1 MTQNTQNSDNITLFD
16 QEQVLKNA
24 IRSQRLPDD
33 HNFLHR
39 EIADRMNDR
48 LLDINRKFQ
57 TICDLGGLSNI
68 AALSAASGVTN
79 IREFPCEFLDI
90 EPNHFDLIVSN
101 LRMHWINDLPG
112 LLIQTNRALKPDGLF
127 MASIFGGDTL
137 FELRH
142 ALITAESEITSGAHS
157 RISPFADVRDIG
169 SILQRAGF
177 ALPVTDMD
185 TITVTYEHPLKL
197 MQDLRGMGETN
208 ALINRSK
215 NFMRK
220 DVLMRAS
227 EIYLRDF
234 AGSDGRI
241 PATFQIIYMTGWHP
255 HESQQ
260 KPLKP
265 GSGKINL
272 RDALGKKPNE

>member
-1 MTQNTQNSDNITLFD
+1 MKKNNHIETDITIFD
-16 QEQVLKNA
+16 HQQVHRSFQ
-24 IRSQRLPDD
+24 RSQNMPND
-33 HNFLHR
+33 HTFLQK
-39 EIADRMNDR
+39 EIADRMHDR
-48 LLDINRKFQ
+48 LLDINRSFDI
-57 TICDLGGLSNI
+57 ICDLGGLAEVDVMSDT
-68 AALSAASGVTN
+68 SAITTIKN
-79 IREFPCEFLDI
+79 FPSELLDLRAGQY
-90 EPNHFDLIVSN
+90 DLIVSN
-101 LRMHWINDLPG
+101 LRMHWVNDLPG
-112 LLIQTNRALKPDGLF
+112 LLIQANQALKPDGLL

-137 FELRH
+137 HELRH
-142 ALITAESEITSGAHS
+142 SLITAEAELISGANA

-208 ALINRSK
+208 ALMHRSRK
-215 NFMRK
+215 FMRR
-220 DVLMRAS
+220 DVLMRAC
-227 EIYLRDF
+227 EIYFRDY
-234 AGSDGRI
+234 AGSNGRI

-265 GSGKINL
+265 GSGKVSL
-272 RDALGKKPNE
+272 RDALGKK